1 MSLLSWYRRR
11 KYLKRAK
18 IVEQEKNFGI
28 YEFSF
33 GPEEKVVLFVNKPL
47 KLLGVMHAGTIKVE
61 VSNADEHTDFFNSVG
76 TGNKF
81 YKHSEEWRANNE

>member
-28 YEFSF
+28 YEFDF

-61 VSNADEHTDFFNSVG
+61 VVERRRAYRFF
-76 TGNKF
+76 
-81 YKHSEEWRANNE
+81 